1 MYNLNKKKKYRD
13 LEKFKETHLNEIYKN
28 LIFSIILIQP
38 ENSGNIGSICRIMKN
53 FNFDNLILFNPK
65 VSNEEIYSYETQGY
79 AMHGKDILFKSN
91 IIEIDENRNYIEV
104 LNQYLKEFDLILGT
118 TAKGTH
124 YSNLNRLSIFPE
136 DFQIPITE
144 KSLKIALLFG
154 KESRGLT
161 NEELELTDIS
171 LRIPTSS
178 IYPTLNLSH
187 ACGIILY
194 EIFKKI
200 NVINIG
206 RGKSPVLLAD
216 KEDRKLM
223 YQFIENIIEILK
235 IRKHKKNNAFIAFKN
250 IFERSFMSKKELS
263 MITGFFSKINFILK
277 DLKLYE

>member
-1 MYNLNKKKKYRD
+1 MDKKRKYRD

-53 FNFDNLILFNPK
+53 FNFNNLILFNPK

-91 IIEIDENRNYIEV
+91 IIEINESRNHIEI
-104 LNQYLKEFDLILGT
+104 LNQYLKEFDLVLGT

-136 DFQIPITE
+136 DFHIPITE
-144 KSLKIALLFG
+144 KPLKIALLFG

-161 NEELELTDIS
+161 NEELLLTDIS

-200 NVINIG
+200 NFINIG
-206 RGKSPVLLAD
+206 RGKNPVLLAD
-216 KEDRKLM
+216 REDRKIL

-235 IRKHKKNNAFIAFKN
+235 IRKHKKNNAFIAFRN
-250 IFERSFMSKKELS
+250 IFERNFMSKKELS
-263 MITGFFSKINFILK
+263 MITGFFSKINLILK